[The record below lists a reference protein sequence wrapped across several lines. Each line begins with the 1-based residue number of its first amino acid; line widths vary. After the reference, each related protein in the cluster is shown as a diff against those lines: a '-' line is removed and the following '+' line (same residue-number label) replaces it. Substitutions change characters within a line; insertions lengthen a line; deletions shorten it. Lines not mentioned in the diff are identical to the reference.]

1 MLLRLAQIT
10 FAVMLAVSPISA
22 GAQVTILPAGGD
34 GESAAKIELT
44 SPEAIRELISRMSDT
59 EVREVLLERLDA
71 VAADRE
77 AAADGGLLDFT
88 NRATVGVFNSVVHAF
103 SKTPLL
109 IDYQTRSFA
118 TFVERLGASG
128 IFFLGVVLAA
138 AIAVGLI
145 FEQIFY
151 RVTRRWTNVEP
162 AASERSLWQNH
173 HLPVQALSYQYC
185 RCGGFLSGSQHIW
198 PDDRLQPGSGFLR

>member
-1 MLLRLAQIT
+1 MPSPLRPQTVRPPQTAGCWI
-10 FAVMLAVSPISA
+10 SPIA
-22 GAQVTILPAGGD
+22 RQW
-34 GESAAKIELT
+34 ESLT
-44 SPEAIRELISRMSDT
+44 QS
-59 EVREVLLERLDA
+59 
-71 VAADRE
+71 
-77 AAADGGLLDFT
+77 
-88 NRATVGVFNSVVHAF
+88 HAF

-162 AASERSLWQNH
+162 AASERSLWQTIIFLFKRFLTNIAGVVVFY
-173 HLPVQALSYQYC
+173 LAASTFGPMIGFNLAPVFFGESAPEITPVIGAYI
-185 RCGGFLSGSQHIW
+185 GGIW
-198 PDDRLQPGSGFLR
+198 FNLI